1 MVNLDRCDGS
11 CNNFNDPPG
20 RICVANK
27 IENLNINV
35 SSMIRRINERKTLTQ
50 RIYHANLNVNLMVQN
65 VIHIKSG
72 KVIVLV

>member
-11 CNNFNDPPG
+11 CNNFNDLSG

-27 IENLNINV
+27 LENLNINV
-35 SSMIRRINERKTLTQ
+35 SSMKRRINEWKTLTQ
-50 RIYHANLNVNLMVQN
+50 PIYHANLNVNLMAQN